1 MQGWGRQGSF
11 SYGKCRTEKSFPK
24 QEGKSNSCLHDIV
37 IVECSIIFYLRV
49 LFLHDFFQI
58 KKITETSLS
67 ANQERTE
74 MERKRLV
81 WKVEGSSEVEEPK
94 VLRGGPID
102 PANFVVKLAPME
114 IRTFV
119 IDFRY

>member
-1 MQGWGRQGSF
+1 M
-11 SYGKCRTEKSFPK
+11 
-24 QEGKSNSCLHDIV
+24 
-37 IVECSIIFYLRV
+37 FYLRV

-81 WKVEGSSEVEEPK
+81 WKVEGSSEEEEPK
-94 VLRGGPID
+94 VVRGGPFD
-102 PANFVVKLAPME
+102 PAKLVVNLAPME
-114 IRTFV
+114 IRTF
-119 IDFRY
+119 IIEFSY